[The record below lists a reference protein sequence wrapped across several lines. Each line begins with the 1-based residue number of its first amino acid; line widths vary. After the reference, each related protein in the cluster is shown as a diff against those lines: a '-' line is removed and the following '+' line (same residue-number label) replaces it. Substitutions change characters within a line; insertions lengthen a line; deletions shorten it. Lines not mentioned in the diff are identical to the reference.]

1 MAIELVRII
10 EIYTIVNGQSLS
22 VTLID
27 LSVFIARSVLS
38 VWLIEFTTDA
48 SASLL
53 IYVSFENQGVVALIL
68 LICLGDCFKLDFYAN
83 LECLYLIKSKI

>member
-10 EIYTIVNGQSLS
+10 EIYTIVNGQSLR

-38 VWLIEFTTDA
+38 VWLIEFTTDT

-68 LICLGDCFKLDFYAN
+68 LIWLGDCFKLDFYAN
-83 LECLYLIKSKI
+83 LACTYLIKSKI